1 MQIAILLFDRFT
13 VLDAIGPYQVLS
25 GLPGAEV
32 AFVAERPG
40 LIRDEQG
47 SLIVSAGS
55 ALLDVPHPDVVVVPG
70 GPGQNDQ
77 MHDGPVHEW
86 LRAADQS
93 SAWTTSVCTG
103 SLILAAA
110 GLLSGR
116 RATSHWLA
124 LDQLR
129 RLGAIPVTERVVT
142 DGKYV
147 TAAGVSAGI
156 DMGLTLAG
164 RVAGD
169 EVAQAIQLMIE
180 YDPQPPYDAG
190 SPDRAPAQIAASLR
204 ARSRFLLTARPADAT
219 L

>member
-116 RATSHWLA
+116 RGPAPPS
-124 LDQLR
+124 R
-129 RLGAIPVTERVVT
+129 RDPGHRTGGDRRQVRDRGGRVRRHRYGP
-142 DGKYV
+142 D
-147 TAAGVSAGI
+147 
-156 DMGLTLAG
+156 AG
-164 RVAGD
+164 RPG
-169 EVAQAIQLMIE
+169 
-180 YDPQPPYDAG
+180 G
-190 SPDRAPAQIAASLR
+190 R
-204 ARSRFLLTARPADAT
+204 
-219 L
+219 